1 MISLACE
8 ILKKRYK
15 SAYLENRTKPADI
28 ENKLTAIKG
37 GRDKLGDW
45 D

>member
-1 MISLACE
+1 MISLTCE

-28 ENKLTAIKG
+28 ENKLTAMKG
-37 GRDKLGDW
+37 GSGKLGDW